1 MYYRLLSITGRETWI
16 NDLKIKIRTI
26 YRQLSIR
33 HLYVHYDKNTIKKSG
48 SFNNETRSQGYASLY
63 LFNLPACHFV
73 NAYLIYI

>member
-1 MYYRLLSITGRETWI
+1 MYYRLLSITGRETCI
-16 NDLKIKIRTI
+16 NDLKIKMRTI

-33 HLYVHYDKNTIKKSG
+33 HLLCTMIKTRLKKSS

-63 LFNLPACHFV
+63 LFNLPECHFV